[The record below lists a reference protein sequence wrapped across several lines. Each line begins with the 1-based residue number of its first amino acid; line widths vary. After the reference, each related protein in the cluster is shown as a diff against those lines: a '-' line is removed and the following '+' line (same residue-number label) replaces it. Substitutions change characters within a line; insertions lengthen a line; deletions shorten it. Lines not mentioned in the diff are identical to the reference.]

1 MVMGLVMVGAIESND
16 SPVTLEQTTPL
27 ARLTADYEMVVVPAD
42 SPVESMEDLAERMQA
57 DVGSVSIAGG
67 SAGGVEQVLAGLIA
81 DAVGADPAAVNY
93 IAHSGGGEAL
103 ATVLSGRATAGVSG
117 VSELVG
123 QVEAGNFRA
132 LAVSSPERLEGL
144 EDVPTLRE
152 SGVDVE
158 LANWRAVVAPAG
170 ISDEQEQ
177 VLEDL
182 VLEMAGS
189 DVWQETLERRG
200 WGDAL
205 LAGPE
210 FEAFVEAE
218 RQRTTEVLSQIGLD

>member
-1 MVMGLVMVGAIESND
+1 M
-16 SPVTLEQTTPL
+16 
-27 ARLTADYEMVVVPAD
+27 
-42 SPVESMEDLAERMQA
+42 
-57 DVGSVSIAGG
+57 
-67 SAGGVEQVLAGLIA
+67 
-81 DAVGADPAAVNY
+81 
-93 IAHSGGGEAL
+93 
-103 ATVLSGRATAGVSG
+103 
-117 VSELVG
+117 
-123 QVEAGNFRA
+123 
-132 LAVSSPERLEGL
+132 SSPERLEGL